1 MTDPSSAVPVASLI
15 ADVAPYILALAGVI
29 IPSLAGV
36 AVAELKKI
44 TGIQVRQDAVDKLDG
59 MIESAIGAEVAK
71 ASDNLATTTIQV
83 GSPVVAAIAAKIIAA
98 APELLAKAG
107 VDPSSV
113 ADKVHG
119 EIGAWQRDMTR
130 VSPGPAAAV
139 QPAQKAA

>member
-71 ASDNLATTTIQV
+71 ASDNLATAQINV
-83 GSPVVAAIAAKIIAA
+83 GSPIVSSLASKVVAALPAELNTLGITPTAVASKLTAEFGRLQA
-98 APELLAKAG
+98 SMTAVPVAPA
-107 VDPSSV
+107 V
-113 ADKVHG
+113 
-119 EIGAWQRDMTR
+119 
-130 VSPGPAAAV
+130 PAASTV
-139 QPAQKAA
+139 PLT